1 MISFF
6 LFFFYPGLVGSCRA
20 GPAFRG
26 SPAGVSERA
35 GLEGEGGSRE
45 GPGLPGPTGA
55 TAWSGRGGVDARGKI
70 EKSITKAVQ
79 EKKRGWGGVEVGGAK
94 GGGRGGEEERA
105 KQKEMKSFKKL
116 RAAEHF

>member
-6 LFFFYPGLVGSCRA
+6 FPGLVGSERRAAGSCRA

-26 SPAGVSERA
+26 SQAGVSERA
-35 GLEGEGGSRE
+35 RLGGRWGDCE
-45 GPGLPGPTGA
+45 RGRATGA
-55 TAWSGRGGVDARGKI
+55 TAWSGRESGCVGKI
-70 EKSITKAVQ
+70 EKSITQAEGERV
-79 EKKRGWGGVEVGGAK
+79 RRAD
-94 GGGRGGEEERA
+94 GGRGEERA